1 MFSKIVSGGIEE
13 LRKIVPIG
21 ENTSDL
27 IQFILPIIEQD
38 CEEVILEI

>member
-1 MFSKIVSGGIEE
+1 MFSKTVSGGIEE

-38 CEEVILEI
+38 CEGVILEI